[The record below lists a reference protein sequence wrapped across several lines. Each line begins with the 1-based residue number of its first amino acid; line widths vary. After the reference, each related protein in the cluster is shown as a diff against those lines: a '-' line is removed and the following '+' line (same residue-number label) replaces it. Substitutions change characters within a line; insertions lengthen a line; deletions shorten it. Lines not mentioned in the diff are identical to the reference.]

1 MAENSYVFYYYQDGG
16 KKKVELRLVNVSTGE
31 VTTTW
36 TVSTIG
42 HDDITLSNF
51 EVRGAAY
58 DTSSNILYTLV
69 KYYESGSGGIDII
82 HYRLAKTTG
91 FAPATTNIVLDST
104 GYVDMNT
111 GGYSNI
117 VLYNLTIIP
126 STNTLLS
133 GSTNGAI
140 IQLNS
145 DGSIGPVIESDQNN
159 DQGTFVAISST
170 LLYGVYNSVN
180 NDYIHNYTDN
190 LTNSIANL
198 TFPITSVAYNFLD
211 SKIYYYNA
219 NTQLSFTNGT
229 VANTETVGDTL
240 NTQDNSKTYLNPILF
255 FGPTACIHSSSKVLL
270 SDGSYKL
277 ITNVTSGDQ
286 VYSPDCKTAVVK
298 EVVPCWLKVPN
309 NPFHKC
315 VVFEKDSLA
324 PNVPSELFIID
335 PGHPMSFATNYDNNG
350 LMSAKE
356 YVNGK
361 TIYMSDYNDVKEMF
375 PEDMKHNRYD
385 IVLNRG
391 DTYVANNVIV
401 KSRTSF
407 KTAGYDLEVD

>member
-1 MAENSYVFYYYQDGG
+1 MSDKFYVFVNDATENTFILTISIATKTVLETKIVTTNFPLGFNSYIAKILGATIHDGVLYASVEDTNLSDNNSKKYYIYWTDSFTLGQNIQFLYKQEIIDVSENPVIIYGLTSVFNELYGISGTNTDTAVFTVYKITNTSGTISIEQYFQSDGTTFSPLSLSYSGSKQLISIYNNNNIDYIKFINIQGESENSIGNVHYYAVISLANDPLDYTKYYYDDQ
-16 KKKVELRLVNVSTGE
+16 KELRWLGVSGLQSN
-31 VTTTW
+31 TTTIA
-36 TVSTIG
+36 S
-42 HDDITLSNF
+42 
-51 EVRGAAY
+51 
-58 DTSSNILYTLV
+58 
-69 KYYESGSGGIDII
+69 
-82 HYRLAKTTG
+82 
-91 FAPATTNIVLDST
+91 
-104 GYVDMNT
+104 
-111 GGYSNI
+111 GYS
-117 VLYNLTIIP
+117 Y
-126 STNTLLS
+126 
-133 GSTNGAI
+133 
-140 IQLNS
+140 
-145 DGSIGPVIESDQNN
+145 PV
-159 DQGTFVAISST
+159 
-170 LLYGVYNSVN
+170 
-180 NDYIHNYTDN
+180 
-190 LTNSIANL
+190 
-198 TFPITSVAYNFLD
+198 
-211 SKIYYYNA
+211 
-219 NTQLSFTNGT
+219 
-229 VANTETVGDTL
+229 
-240 NTQDNSKTYLNPILF
+240 LF
-255 FGPTACIHSSSKVLL
+255 FDSAACIHSSSKVLL

-361 TIYMSDYNDVKEMF
+361 TIYTSDYNDIKERF

-385 IVLNRG
+385 LVLNRG